1 MVQPG
6 HWRPAFEP
14 GRDDAGRR
22 SVGLLSMGVAAGSS
36 LPSENQSILIT
47 GVTGFVGMEVM
58 ARFLQRSQRQI
69 VALIRAPNDADAAQ
83 RLRAV
88 LVTAFGDRDAYLGRV
103 TAVAG
108 DIERPGLGL
117 EPGRLDELAERV
129 DRVLHAAASVSF
141 ELGLAESRGINV
153 RGTEHMLAF
162 ADRAQQRGGLERF
175 TYVSTAYVAGT
186 YRGEFSEQDYDV
198 GQGFRNP
205 YERSK
210 WESEGNVRAASG
222 RLPVQIAR
230 PSIIVG
236 EQASGWTTAF
246 NVLYGPI
253 RALSTGAYRAL
264 PLDRRAPLDVVPID
278 YVADALFELCSA
290 GPDGTFHLVAGDRAP
305 TTGHVARMTAER
317 FDQPRPRIVPP
328 AVYRALYP
336 LLRRA
341 VRGRQRLALEHTQVF
356 IPYLNI
362 GVRFQDHLTRAR
374 LEPAGVRLL
383 PFDNYFARLLDFAV
397 AADWGK
403 HPLPHPRGGLL
414 ATPDER
420 PGARPGPADRHS
432 ETVDGATL
440 QTPEPTAARRGER

>member
-1 MVQPG
+1 
-6 HWRPAFEP
+6 
-14 GRDDAGRR
+14 
-22 SVGLLSMGVAAGSS
+22 
-36 LPSENQSILIT
+36 
-47 GVTGFVGMEVM
+47 
-58 ARFLQRSQRQI
+58 
-69 VALIRAPNDADAAQ
+69 
-83 RLRAV
+83 
-88 LVTAFGDRDAYLGRV
+88 
-103 TAVAG
+103 
-108 DIERPGLGL
+108 
-117 EPGRLDELAERV
+117 
-129 DRVLHAAASVSF
+129 
-141 ELGLAESRGINV
+141 
-153 RGTEHMLAF
+153 MLAF

-186 YRGEFSEQDYDV
+186 YRGEFSEQDYDM

-210 WESEGNVRAASG
+210 WESEGFVRAASG

-253 RALSTGAYRAL
+253 RAASTGAYRAL
-264 PLDRRAPLDVVPID
+264 PLNRRAPLDVVPID

-290 GPDGTFHLVAGDRAP
+290 GPNGTFHLVAGDRAP
-305 TTGHVARMTAER
+305 TTGHVARVTAER
-317 FDQPRPRIVPP
+317 FDQPRPWIVPP

-383 PFDNYFARLLDFAV
+383 PFDDYFARLLDFAL

-403 HPLPHPRGGLL
+403 RPLPHPRSAAHTRVRPAPRPQPTATVPTRSIPPVLSVKSASSGMTLEKAAPRRDTSPSANTAAAPRLNRPGIGALGGFWCACSRSSTTRGRVGAS
-414 ATPDER
+414 ATPGR
-420 PGARPGPADRHS
+420 A
-432 ETVDGATL
+432 
-440 QTPEPTAARRGER
+440 

>member
-6 HWRPAFEP
+6 HWRPTCEP
-14 GRDDAGRR
+14 GRDDAGRG

-36 LPSENQSILIT
+36 PPSEYQPILIT
-47 GVTGFVGMEVM
+47 GVTGFVGMEVL
-58 ARFLQRSQRQI
+58 ARFLQRSQRHI
-69 VALIRAPNDADAAQ
+69 FALIRAPNDADAYQ

-88 LVTAFGDRDAYLGRV
+88 LATAFGDPDAHPGRV

-117 EPGRLDELAERV
+117 EPGRLDELAEQV

-153 RGTEHMLAF
+153 RGTQHMLAF

-186 YRGEFSEQDYDV
+186 HRGEFSEQDYDM

-210 WESEGNVRAASG
+210 WESEGIVREASS

-230 PSIIVG
+230 PSIVG

-253 RALSTGAYRAL
+253 RAASTGAYRAL
-264 PLDRRAPLDVVPID
+264 P
-278 YVADALFELCSA
+278 
-290 GPDGTFHLVAGDRAP
+290 
-305 TTGHVARMTAER
+305 
-317 FDQPRPRIVPP
+317 
-328 AVYRALYP
+328 
-336 LLRRA
+336 
-341 VRGRQRLALEHTQVF
+341 
-356 IPYLNI
+356 
-362 GVRFQDHLTRAR
+362 
-374 LEPAGVRLL
+374 
-383 PFDNYFARLLDFAV
+383 
-397 AADWGK
+397 
-403 HPLPHPRGGLL
+403 
-414 ATPDER
+414 
-420 PGARPGPADRHS
+420 
-432 ETVDGATL
+432 
-440 QTPEPTAARRGER
+440 

>member
-1 MVQPG
+1 V
-6 HWRPAFEP
+6 
-14 GRDDAGRR
+14 
-22 SVGLLSMGVAAGSS
+22 
-36 LPSENQSILIT
+36 
-47 GVTGFVGMEVM
+47 
-58 ARFLQRSQRQI
+58 
-69 VALIRAPNDADAAQ
+69 
-83 RLRAV
+83 V
-88 LVTAFGDRDAYLGRV
+88 LATAFGDPDAHPGRV
-103 TAVAG
+103 TAVAA

-117 EPGRLDELAERV
+117 EPGRLDELAEQV

-141 ELGLAESRGINV
+141 ELGLSESRGINV
-153 RGTEHMLAF
+153 SGTQHMLAF
-162 ADRAQQRGGLERF
+162 ADRARQRGGLERF

-253 RALSTGAYRAL
+253 RALSTGAYRAF

-290 GPDGTFHLVAGDRAP
+290 GPNGTFHLVAGDRAP
-305 TTGHVARMTAER
+305 TTGHVARMTVER
-317 FDQPRPRIVPP
+317 FDQPRPWIVPL

-341 VRGRQRLALEHTQVF
+341 VHGRQRLALEHTQVF

-374 LEPAGVRLL
+374 LEPAAVRLL
-383 PFDNYFARLLDFAV
+383 PFDDYFARLLDFAV

-403 HPLPHPRGGLL
+403 RPFPHPRS
-414 ATPDER
+414 AAHAPSSPPPESQ
-420 PGARPGPADRHS
+420 PGASPPS
-432 ETVDGATL
+432 
-440 QTPEPTAARRGER
+440 AR

>member
-1 MVQPG
+1 MT
-6 HWRPAFEP
+6 PAAEP
-14 GRDDAGRR
+14 L
-22 SVGLLSMGVAAGSS
+22 GLLYMGVAAGSNP
-36 LPSENQSILIT
+36 PSEYQPILIT

-58 ARFLQRSQRQI
+58 ARFLQRSQRHI
-69 VALIRAPNDADAAQ
+69 FALIRAHNDADADQ
-83 RLRAV
+83 RLRGV
-88 LVTAFGDRDAYLGRV
+88 LATAFGDPDAHPGRV
-103 TAVAG
+103 TAVAA

-117 EPGRLDELAERV
+117 EPGRLDELAEQV

-141 ELGLAESRGINV
+141 ELGLSESRGINV
-153 RGTEHMLAF
+153 RGTQNMLAF
-162 ADRAQQRGGLERF
+162 ADRALQRGGLERF

-210 WESEGNVRAASG
+210 WESEGNVRAASD

-246 NVLYGPI
+246 NVMYGPI
-253 RALSTGAYRAL
+253 RALSTGVYRAF

-290 GPDGTFHLVAGDRAP
+290 GPNGTFHLVAGDRAT
-305 TTGHVARMTAER
+305 TTGHVVRMTVER
-317 FDQPRPRIVPP
+317 FDQPRPWIVPL

-383 PFDNYFARLLDFAV
+383 PLDDYFARLLEFAV

-403 HPLPHPRGGLL
+403 RPSPHPRS
-414 ATPDER
+414 AAHARSDQHPAPSPPPPEPQ
-420 PGARPGPADRHS
+420 PGAFPRSSR
-432 ETVDGATL
+432 
-440 QTPEPTAARRGER
+440 

>member
-1 MVQPG
+1 M
-6 HWRPAFEP
+6 
-14 GRDDAGRR
+14 
-22 SVGLLSMGVAAGSS
+22 SIAAGADP
-36 LPSENQSILIT
+36 PSEDRPILIT
-47 GVTGFVGMEVM
+47 GATGFVGVEVM
-58 ARFLQRSQRQI
+58 ARFLQRSRRHVI
-69 VALIRAPNDADAAQ
+69 ALVRARDDAHASERIRSAMGM
-83 RLRAV
+83 
-88 LVTAFGDRDAYLGRV
+88 AFGDPDAHPGRV
-103 TAVAG
+103 TAVAA
-108 DIERPGLGL
+108 DIERPDLGL
-117 EPGRLDELAERV
+117 EPRRLDALAEQI

-141 ELGLAESRGINV
+141 DLGLAESRGINV
-153 RGTEHMLAF
+153 RGTQHMLDF
-162 ADRAQQRGGLERF
+162 ADRTHRRGGLERF

-186 YRGEFSEQDYDV
+186 HRGDFSEDDYDA

-210 WESEGNVRAASG
+210 WESEGNVRAAAN

-236 EQASGWTTAF
+236 EQASGWTSAF

-278 YVADALFELCSA
+278 YVADALFELISA
-290 GPDGTFHLVAGDRAP
+290 GPNETFHLVAGDRAT

-317 FDQPRPRIVPP
+317 FHQPRPTIVSP
-328 AVYRALYP
+328 AIYRAAYP

-341 VRGRQRLALEHTQVF
+341 AHGRQRRALEHTQVF
-356 IPYLNI
+356 MPYLNI
-362 GVRFQDHLTRAR
+362 GVRFQDQITRAR
-374 LEPAGVRLL
+374 LEPAGVSLQPL
-383 PFDNYFARLLDFAV
+383 DDYFARLLDFAV

>member
-1 MVQPG
+1 ML
-6 HWRPAFEP
+6 A
-14 GRDDAGRR
+14 
-22 SVGLLSMGVAAGSS
+22 MGVPAGSD
-36 LPSENQSILIT
+36 PQSEHQPILIT

-58 ARFLQRSQRQI
+58 ARFLQRSRRHI
-69 VALIRAPNDADAAQ
+69 FALIRARNDADAHE

-88 LVTAFGDRDAYLGRV
+88 LATTFGDPDAHPGRV

-108 DIERPGLGL
+108 DIELPGLGL
-117 EPGRLDELAERV
+117 DPGRLDELAEQV

-141 ELGLAESRGINV
+141 ELGIAEARGINF
-153 RGTEHMLAF
+153 RGTQHMLGF
-162 ADRAQQRGGLERF
+162 ADRARQRGGLERF

-210 WESEGNVRAASG
+210 WESEGIVRTASS
-222 RLPVQIAR
+222 RLPVQTAR

-236 EQASGWTTAF
+236 EQASGWTVAF

-253 RALSTGAYRAL
+253 RALAQGAYRAL
-264 PLDRRAPLDVVPID
+264 PLNLQAPVDVVPID

-290 GPDGTFHLVAGDRAP
+290 GPNGTFHLVAGDRA
-305 TTGHVARMTAER
+305 TTVGRLAQMTAEH
-317 FDQPRPRIVPP
+317 FQRPLPWIVAP

-341 VRGRQRLALEHTQVF
+341 VHGRTRLALERTQVF
-356 IPYLNI
+356 VPYLDI
-362 GVRFQDHLTRAR
+362 GVRFQDDITRAR

-383 PFDNYFARLLDFAV
+383 PVEDYFARLLDFAL

-403 HPLPHPRGGLL
+403 RPLPHPRS
-414 ATPDER
+414 A
-420 PGARPGPADRHS
+420 AHA
-432 ETVDGATL
+432 
-440 QTPEPTAARRGER
+440 PTAEGAVRSRA

>member
-1 MVQPG
+1 M
-6 HWRPAFEP
+6 
-14 GRDDAGRR
+14 
-22 SVGLLSMGVAAGSS
+22 SIAAGADP
-36 LPSENQSILIT
+36 PSEDRPILIT
-47 GVTGFVGMEVM
+47 GATGFVGVEVM
-58 ARFLQRSQRQI
+58 ARFLQRSRRHVI
-69 VALIRAPNDADAAQ
+69 ALVRARDDAHASERIRSAMGM
-83 RLRAV
+83 
-88 LVTAFGDRDAYLGRV
+88 AFGDPDAHPGRV
-103 TAVAG
+103 TAVAA
-108 DIERPGLGL
+108 DIERPDLGL
-117 EPGRLDELAERV
+117 EPRRLDALAEQI

-141 ELGLAESRGINV
+141 DLGLAESRGINV
-153 RGTEHMLAF
+153 RGTQHMLDF
-162 ADRAQQRGGLERF
+162 ADRTHRRGGLERF

-186 YRGEFSEQDYDV
+186 HRGDFSEDDYDA

-210 WESEGNVRAASG
+210 WESEGNVRAAAN

-236 EQASGWTTAF
+236 EQASGWTSAF

-278 YVADALFELCSA
+278 YVADALFELISA
-290 GPDGTFHLVAGDRAP
+290 GPNETFHLVAGDRAT
-305 TTGHVARMTAER
+305 TTGHVARITAER
-317 FDQPRPRIVPP
+317 FHQPRPRIVSP
-328 AVYRALYP
+328 AIYRAAYP

-341 VRGRQRLALEHTQVF
+341 AHGRQRRALEHTQVF

-362 GVRFQDHLTRAR
+362 GVRFQDQITRAR
-374 LEPAGVRLL
+374 LEPAGVSLQPL
-383 PFDNYFARLLDFAV
+383 DDYFARLLDFAV

-403 HPLPHPRGGLL
+403 HPLPHPRGALL

>member
-1 MVQPG
+1 M
-6 HWRPAFEP
+6 
-14 GRDDAGRR
+14 
-22 SVGLLSMGVAAGSS
+22 LSMGVPAGSD
-36 LPSENQSILIT
+36 PRSEHQPILIT

-58 ARFLQRSQRQI
+58 ARFLQRSRRHI
-69 VALIRAPNDADAAQ
+69 FALIRARNDADARQ

-88 LVTAFGDRDAYLGRV
+88 LATTFGDPDAHPGRV

-117 EPGRLDELAERV
+117 DPGRLDELAEQV

-141 ELGLAESRGINV
+141 ELGIAESRGINF
-153 RGTEHMLAF
+153 RGTQHMLGF
-162 ADRAQQRGGLERF
+162 AERARQRGGLERF

-186 YRGEFSEQDYDV
+186 YRGEFAEQDYDV

-210 WESEGNVRAASG
+210 WESEGIVRTASS

-236 EQASGWTTAF
+236 EQASGWTVAF
-246 NVLYGPI
+246 NVVYGPI
-253 RALSTGAYRAL
+253 RALAQGAYRAL
-264 PLDRRAPLDVVPID
+264 PLNLQAPVDVVPID

-290 GPDGTFHLVAGDRAP
+290 GPNGTFHLVAGDRAS
-305 TTGHVARMTAER
+305 TGGRLAQMTAEH
-317 FDQPRPRIVPP
+317 FQRPLPWIVAP

-341 VRGRQRLALEHTQVF
+341 VHGRARLALERTQVF
-356 IPYLNI
+356 IPYLNV
-362 GVRFQDHLTRAR
+362 GVRFQDDITRAR

-383 PFDNYFARLLDFAV
+383 PVEDYFARLLDFAL

-403 HPLPHPRGGLL
+403 RPLPHPRS
-414 ATPDER
+414 AAHAPSDQH
-420 PGARPGPADRHS
+420 PAPS
-432 ETVDGATL
+432 PPP
-440 QTPEPTAARRGER
+440 PESQPAA

>member
-22 SVGLLSMGVAAGSS
+22 KVRLLYMGVAAGSNP
-36 LPSENQSILIT
+36 PSEYQPILIT

-58 ARFLQRSQRQI
+58 ARFLQRSQRH
-69 VALIRAPNDADAAQ
+69 VFALIRARNDADAYQ
-83 RLRAV
+83 RLRVV
-88 LVTAFGDRDAYLGRV
+88 LATAFGDPDAHPGRV
-103 TAVAG
+103 TAVAA

-117 EPGRLDELAERV
+117 EPGRLDELAEQV
-129 DRVLHAAASVSF
+129 GRVLHAAASVSF

-153 RGTEHMLAF
+153 RGTQNMLAF
-162 ADRAQQRGGLERF
+162 ADRAHRRGRLQRF

-186 YRGEFSEQDYDV
+186 HRGEFSEHDYDV
-198 GQGFRNP
+198 GQGFRNA

-210 WESEGNVRAASG
+210 WESEGNVRAAAS

-246 NVLYGPI
+246 NVMYGPI
-253 RALSTGAYRAL
+253 RAAATGAYRAL
-264 PLDRRAPLDVVPID
+264 PLNRRAPLDVVPID

-290 GPDGTFHLVAGDRAP
+290 GPNATFHLVAGDRAP

-383 PFDNYFARLLDFAV
+383 PFDDYFARLLDFAV

-403 HPLPHPRGGLL
+403 RPFPHPRN
-414 ATPDER
+414 AAHARSDQHPAPSPPPPESQ
-420 PGARPGPADRHS
+420 PGASPRSSR
-432 ETVDGATL
+432 
-440 QTPEPTAARRGER
+440 

>member
-1 MVQPG
+1 M
-6 HWRPAFEP
+6 
-14 GRDDAGRR
+14 
-22 SVGLLSMGVAAGSS
+22 SVPVGSNP
-36 LPSENQSILIT
+36 PSEYQPILIT

-58 ARFLQRSQRQI
+58 ARFLQRSRRH
-69 VALIRAPNDADAAQ
+69 VFALIRAQNDADADQ

-88 LVTAFGDRDAYLGRV
+88 LATAFGDPDAHPGRV
-103 TAVAG
+103 TAVAA
-108 DIERPGLGL
+108 DIELPGLGL
-117 EPGRLDELAERV
+117 DPGRLDELAEQV

-141 ELGLAESRGINV
+141 ELGLAESREINV

-186 YRGEFSEQDYDV
+186 HRGAFSEQDYDV
-198 GQGFRNP
+198 GQGFRNA

-210 WESEGNVRAASG
+210 WESEGNVRAAAS

-246 NVLYGPI
+246 NVMYGPI
-253 RALSTGAYRAL
+253 RAAATGAYRAL
-264 PLDRRAPLDVVPID
+264 PLNRRAPLDVVPID

-290 GPDGTFHLVAGDRAP
+290 GPNETFHLVAGDRAP
-305 TTGHVARMTAER
+305 TTGHVTRMTAER
-317 FDQPRPRIVPP
+317 FDQPRPWIVSP
-328 AVYRALYP
+328 AIYRAAYP

-341 VRGRQRLALEHTQVF
+341 AHGRQRRALEHTQVF
-356 IPYLNI
+356 MPYLNI
-362 GVRFQDHLTRAR
+362 GVRFQDEITRAR

-383 PFDNYFARLLDFAV
+383 PLDDYFARLLDFAV

-403 HPLPHPRGGLL
+403 RPFPHPRS
-414 ATPDER
+414 AAHARSDQHPAPSTPPESQ
-420 PGARPGPADRHS
+420 PGVFPRS
-432 ETVDGATL
+432 SW
-440 QTPEPTAARRGER
+440 

>member
-1 MVQPG
+1 MDVP
-6 HWRPAFEP
+6 
-14 GRDDAGRR
+14 
-22 SVGLLSMGVAAGSS
+22 AGSN
-36 LPSENQSILIT
+36 PRSEYQPILIT
-47 GVTGFVGMEVM
+47 GATGFVGMEVM
-58 ARFLQRSQRQI
+58 ARFLQRSRRH
-69 VALIRAPNDADAAQ
+69 VFALIRARNDADAYQ

-88 LVTAFGDRDAYLGRV
+88 LATAFGDPDAHPGRV

-117 EPGRLDELAERV
+117 DPGRLDELAEQV

-153 RGTEHMLAF
+153 RGTQHMLGF
-162 ADRAQQRGGLERF
+162 ADRARQRGGLERF

-198 GQGFRNP
+198 RQGFRNP

-210 WESEGNVRAASG
+210 WESEGIVRAASG

-236 EQASGWTTAF
+236 EQASGWTVAF

-253 RALSTGAYRAL
+253 RALSAGAYRAL
-264 PLDRRAPLDVVPID
+264 PLNLRAPVDVVPID

-290 GPDGTFHLVAGDRAP
+290 GPNETFHLVAGDRAT
-305 TTGHVARMTAER
+305 TTGRVAQMTAER
-317 FDQPRPRIVPP
+317 FHRPMPWIVAPT
-328 AVYRALYP
+328 VYRALYP
-336 LLRRA
+336 LLRR
-341 VRGRQRLALEHTQVF
+341 VVHGRQRLALEHTQVF

-362 GVRFQDHLTRAR
+362 GVRFQDHVTRAR

-383 PFDNYFARLLDFAV
+383 PFEDYFARLLDFAL

-403 HPLPHPRGGLL
+403 RPLPHPRS
-414 ATPDER
+414 AAHPQPDQHPEPSPPPPEPQ
-420 PGARPGPADRHS
+420 PGASPRSSR
-432 ETVDGATL
+432 
-440 QTPEPTAARRGER
+440 

>member
-1 MVQPG
+1 MYM
-6 HWRPAFEP
+6 
-14 GRDDAGRR
+14 
-22 SVGLLSMGVAAGSS
+22 SVAAGSNPR
-36 LPSENQSILIT
+36 LEYQPILIT
-47 GVTGFVGMEVM
+47 GTTGFVGMEVM
-58 ARFLQRSQRQI
+58 ARFLQRSRRH
-69 VALIRAPNDADAAQ
+69 VFALIRARNDADADQ

-88 LVTAFGDRDAYLGRV
+88 LATAFGDADAYSGRV

-117 EPGRLDELAERV
+117 DPRRLDEVAEQV

-141 ELGLAESRGINV
+141 ELGLVESRGINV
-153 RGTEHMLAF
+153 RGTQHMLGF
-162 ADRAQQRGGLERF
+162 ADRAQQRGGVERF

-186 YRGEFSEQDYDV
+186 HRGDFSEQDYDV

-210 WESEGNVRAASG
+210 WESEGIVREASS
-222 RLPVQIAR
+222 RLPVQIVR

-253 RALSTGAYRAL
+253 RAASTGAYRAL
-264 PLDRRAPLDVVPID
+264 PLNRRAPLDVVPID

-290 GPDGTFHLVAGDRAP
+290 GPNGTFHLVAGDRAP

-317 FDQPRPRIVPP
+317 FDQPRPWIVPP

-383 PFDNYFARLLDFAV
+383 PFDDYFARLLDFAL

-403 HPLPHPRGGLL
+403 RPFPHPRS
-414 ATPDER
+414 AAHAPSDQHPAPAQPPTASQ
-420 PGARPGPADRHS
+420 PGNARDPAI
-432 ETVDGATL
+432 A
-440 QTPEPTAARRGER
+440 TPEPAATRRGTPPGRR

>member
-1 MVQPG
+1 
-6 HWRPAFEP
+6 
-14 GRDDAGRR
+14 
-22 SVGLLSMGVAAGSS
+22 MGVAAGSS
-36 LPSENQSILIT
+36 LPSENQPILIT
-47 GVTGFVGMEVM
+47 GVTGFVGMEVL
-58 ARFLQRSQRQI
+58 ARFLQRSQRHI
-69 VALIRAPNDADAAQ
+69 FALIRAPNDAEAAR

-88 LVTAFGDRDAYLGRV
+88 LVTAFGDPDAYLGRV

-141 ELGLAESRGINV
+141 ELGLAESRAINV

-162 ADRAQQRGGLERF
+162 ADRARQRGGLERF

-186 YRGEFSEQDYDV
+186 HRGAFSEQDYDV
-198 GQGFRNP
+198 GQGFRNA

-210 WESEGNVRAASG
+210 WESEGNVRAASD

-246 NVLYGPI
+246 NVMYGPI
-253 RALSTGAYRAL
+253 RAAATGAYRAL
-264 PLDRRAPLDVVPID
+264 PLNRRAPLDVVPID

-290 GPDGTFHLVAGDRAP
+290 GPNGTFHLVAGDRAP
-305 TTGHVARMTAER
+305 TTGHVTRMTAER
-317 FDQPRPRIVPP
+317 FDQPRPWIVPP
-328 AVYRALYP
+328 VVYRALYP

-341 VRGRQRLALEHTQVF
+341 VHGRQRLALEHTQVF

-383 PFDNYFARLLDFAV
+383 AFDDYFPRLLDFAL

-403 HPLPHPRGGLL
+403 RPLPHPRS
-414 ATPDER
+414 AAHARSDQHPAPSTPPESQ
-420 PGARPGPADRHS
+420 PGVFPRSSR
-432 ETVDGATL
+432 
-440 QTPEPTAARRGER
+440 

>member
-1 MVQPG
+1 
-6 HWRPAFEP
+6 
-14 GRDDAGRR
+14 
-22 SVGLLSMGVAAGSS
+22 MGVAAGSS
-36 LPSENQSILIT
+36 LPSENQPILIT
-47 GVTGFVGMEVM
+47 GVTGFVGMEVL
-58 ARFLQRSQRQI
+58 ARFLQRSQRHI
-69 VALIRAPNDADAAQ
+69 FALIRAPNDADAAQ
-83 RLRAV
+83 RLRTV

-141 ELGLAESRGINV
+141 ELGLAESREINV
-153 RGTEHMLAF
+153 RGTEQMLAF

-186 YRGEFSEQDYDV
+186 HRGAFSEQDYDV
-198 GQGFRNP
+198 GQGFRNA

-210 WESEGNVRAASG
+210 WESEGNVRAAAS

-236 EQASGWTTAF
+236 EQTSGWTTAF
-246 NVLYGPI
+246 NVMYGPI
-253 RALSTGAYRAL
+253 RAAATGAYRAL
-264 PLDRRAPLDVVPID
+264 PLNRRAPLDVVPID
-278 YVADALFELCSA
+278 YVADALFELCST
-290 GPDGTFHLVAGDRAP
+290 GPNATFHLVAGDRAP

-317 FDQPRPRIVPP
+317 FDQPRPWIVPP
-328 AVYRALYP
+328 VVYQALYP

-341 VRGRQRLALEHTQVF
+341 VHGRQRLALEHTQVF

-362 GVRFQDHLTRAR
+362 RVRFQDHLTRAR
-374 LEPAGVRLL
+374 LEPTGVQLL
-383 PFDNYFARLLDFAV
+383 AFDDYFPRLLDFAL

-403 HPLPHPRGGLL
+403 RPVPHPR
-414 ATPDER
+414 
-420 PGARPGPADRHS
+420 S
-432 ETVDGATL
+432 
-440 QTPEPTAARRGER
+440 AARSDQHPTSSPPPQPQSGTLPRSSR

>member
-1 MVQPG
+1 MSALEQPDSTS
-6 HWRPAFEP
+6 EQ
-14 GRDDAGRR
+14 
-22 SVGLLSMGVAAGSS
+22 
-36 LPSENQSILIT
+36 LPILIT
-47 GVTGFVGMEVM
+47 GTTGFVGMEVL
-58 ARFLQRSQRQI
+58 ARFLQRSQRHI
-69 VALIRAPNDADAAQ
+69 FALIRAGSDAEAHE

-88 LVTAFGDRDAYLGRV
+88 LATTFGDPDAYPGRV

-108 DIERPGLGL
+108 DIEHSGLGL
-117 EPGRLDELAERV
+117 DPGRLDELASQV

-141 ELGLAESRGINV
+141 ELGIAQSRGINLG
-153 RGTEHMLAF
+153 GTQHMLGF
-162 ADRAQQRGGLERF
+162 ADRAQQLGGLERF

-186 YRGEFSEQDYDV
+186 YRGEFSEADYDL
-198 GQGFRNP
+198 GQEFRNA

-210 WESEGNVRAASG
+210 WESEGTVRAASG

-236 EQASGWTTAF
+236 EQASGWTVAF

-264 PLDRRAPLDVVPID
+264 PLNLKAPVDVVPID

-290 GPDGTFHLVAGDRAP
+290 GPNGTFHLVAGDRA
-305 TTGHVARMTAER
+305 TTVGRLVQMTTER

-336 LLRRA
+336 LLRLIIH
-341 VRGRQRLALEHTQVF
+341 GRQRLALEHTQVF

-362 GVRFQDHLTRAR
+362 GVHFKDRVTRAR

-383 PFDNYFARLLDFAV
+383 RVEDYFVRLLDFAL
-397 AADWGK
+397 AAAWGK
-403 HPLPHPRGGLL
+403 QPLPHPRS
-414 ATPDER
+414 ATHAPSDEH
-420 PGARPGPADRHS
+420 PAP
-432 ETVDGATL
+432 
-440 QTPEPTAARRGER
+440 TPSTSQAQPEG